1 VRFSLA
7 SVGVVIYYKSMNK
20 ADKNGKELNVGDRVR
35 VKLLPWDP
43 AVEATVWENQNTT
56 GEKDVRVAVGNPATT
71 GTITSVSISSVEK
84 I

>member
-1 VRFSLA
+1 
-7 SVGVVIYYKSMNK
+7 
-20 ADKNGKELNVGDRVR
+20 